1 MGMSSK
7 IATASM
13 RLVAERVQRCMH
25 VMEGGGEQ
33 QPSCLV
39 AINKL
44 WKFHRYTGYTLCDS
58 LVACC

>member
-25 VMEGGGEQ
+25 VMEGGGATAFLFSSYKQAVEVPQ
-33 QPSCLV
+33 VYWL
-39 AINKL
+39 
-44 WKFHRYTGYTLCDS
+44 YTL
-58 LVACC
+58 